1 MDNCDCILGMIPS
14 LGPAP
19 AFVLA
24 APTSTSLGYL
34 LCGRGCGSKFKNLA
48 PLQRHQEVCTFG
60 TVSVET
66 EDSKAPLKGLLLGST
81 PATPTSVPVTVTT
94 YKVKSGFAD
103 TDANSVTE
111 PTFLGPGLRV
121 RKSSSLVE
129 PLSATKPVREFKE
142 IRKKPS

>member
-1 MDNCDCILGMIPS
+1 VDNCDCILGMIPS
-14 LGPAP
+14 LPAAP

-24 APTSTSLGYL
+24 APASSLGYL

-60 TVSVET
+60 TVET
-66 EDSKAPLKGLLLGST
+66 ETDSKAPLKGLLLGST
-81 PATPTSVPVTVTT
+81 PATPTSVPVTVT
-94 YKVKSGFAD
+94 K
-103 TDANSVTE
+103 ANSVTE

-129 PLSATKPVREFKE
+129 PQSGTKPVREFKE